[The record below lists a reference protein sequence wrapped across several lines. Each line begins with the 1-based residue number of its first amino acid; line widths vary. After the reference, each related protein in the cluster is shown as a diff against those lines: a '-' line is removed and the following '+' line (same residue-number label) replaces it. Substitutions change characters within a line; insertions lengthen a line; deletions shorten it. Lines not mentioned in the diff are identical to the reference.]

1 VDACDFARKCAGWT
15 DAHLL
20 AEYEA
25 GPRAYADPDL
35 RQIMRAEVVRRGLK
49 EQAANKAPGAAAS
62 LFNPGHRPSGAG
74 QMTVQPCRSC
84 GQVVSTEALTCPHCG
99 APKPTAAARE
109 KDRAGKQTIT
119 IGSLVVGAAFVLFI
133 IVLASVTGTS
143 KSPSTTAARPTSPPW
158 VQLASVEE
166 GTLNP
171 DPHTVEDFRQA
182 LLRLDSA
189 CTDHDPAKVAGFV
202 FAAHDDLRKAGIPVT
217 IRRLMSEMNVLRE
230 LAPGFNATCA
240 ELSAY
245 VQTRHLLRQQIR

>member
-1 VDACDFARKCAGWT
+1 MI
-15 DAHLL
+15 L
-20 AEYEA
+20 
-25 GPRAYADPDL
+25 
-35 RQIMRAEVVRRGLK
+35 
-49 EQAANKAPGAAAS
+49 
-62 LFNPGHRPSGAG
+62 
-74 QMTVQPCRSC
+74 QPCRSC

-109 KDRAGKQTIT
+109 KERAGKQTIA
-119 IGSLVVGAAFVLFI
+119 IGCLVVGAAFVLFI